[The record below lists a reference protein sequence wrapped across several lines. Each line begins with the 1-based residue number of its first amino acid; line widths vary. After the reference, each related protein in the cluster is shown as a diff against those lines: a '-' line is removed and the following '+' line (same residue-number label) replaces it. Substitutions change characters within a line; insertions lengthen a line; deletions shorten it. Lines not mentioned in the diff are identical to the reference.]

1 MDEII
6 EIKNL
11 RKSFGEGASAAEA
24 KCREATREVKMDK
37 EYERSVYDK
46 FTAVRDGL
54 LLKTLKNAYIF
65 KKSASRKRM
74 RF

>member
-24 KCREATREVKMDK
+24 KCRGATRDVKMDK
-37 EYERSVYDK
+37 EYERLVFDK
-46 FTAVRDGL
+46 FTAVVGGL
-54 LLKTLKNAYIF
+54 L
-65 KKSASRKRM
+65 
-74 RF
+74 